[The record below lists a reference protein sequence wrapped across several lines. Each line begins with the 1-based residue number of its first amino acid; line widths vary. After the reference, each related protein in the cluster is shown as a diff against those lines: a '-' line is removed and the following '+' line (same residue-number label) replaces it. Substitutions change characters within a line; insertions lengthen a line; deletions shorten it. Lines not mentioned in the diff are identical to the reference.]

1 MSATTVSNQPEL
13 SLSSLSLDSYST
25 DDLDWDRSQTEID
38 PSHPSITHPAD
49 QSQRVH
55 GDVSLADNVQQR
67 SLVDLLRLRTR
78 TRKEGGDDV
87 ELSPSEE
94 QALEEELGRWINS
107 DSSPYEEDKKS
118 CRPSSFAVPRLQH
131 SPSPDTRPRSS
142 TLNGRQKQDDSSKTC
157 PP

>member
-25 DDLDWDRSQTEID
+25 DDLDWDRSQSEID
-38 PSHPSITHPAD
+38 PSHPSSG
-49 QSQRVH
+49 QSQRDH
-55 GDVSLADNVQQR
+55 EDVNLADKVQQR
-67 SLVDLLRLRTR
+67 SLVDLLRLRAR
-78 TRKEGGDDV
+78 TNKAAADNV

-107 DSSPYEEDKKS
+107 DSSPYEEDRKPG
-118 CRPSSFAVPRLQH
+118 RPVSFAVPRLQH
-131 SPSPDTRPRSS
+131 SAPPDTRPRSS
-142 TLNGRQKQDDSSKTC
+142 TLNGRQKQDDSGKTC